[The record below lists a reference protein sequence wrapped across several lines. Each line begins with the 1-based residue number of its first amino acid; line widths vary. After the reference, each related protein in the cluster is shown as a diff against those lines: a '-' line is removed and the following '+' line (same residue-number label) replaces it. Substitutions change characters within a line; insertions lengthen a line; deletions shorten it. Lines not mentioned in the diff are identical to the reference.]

1 VFTYAETL
9 CISIYTQVCVQA
21 NQTGVLREANLT
33 AALPSAYYM
42 SNTSLRR
49 TLSDMHGRGGHLRI
63 SSWFSISNIFASFG
77 LIYLALSFRVRSG
90 LFHIA
95 QSGIFLNLTN
105 LHHMWVNLCVY
116 L

>member
-1 VFTYAETL
+1 MFTYAETL

-49 TLSDMHGRGGHLRI
+49 TLADMHGRTYLRI

-90 LFHIA
+90 LFHVA

-105 LHHMWVNLCVY
+105 LRRMWVKLCVY